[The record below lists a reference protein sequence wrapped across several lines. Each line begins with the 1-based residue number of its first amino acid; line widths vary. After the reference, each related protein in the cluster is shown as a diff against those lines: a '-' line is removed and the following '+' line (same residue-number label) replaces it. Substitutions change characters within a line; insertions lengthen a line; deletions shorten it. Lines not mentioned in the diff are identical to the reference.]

1 MIKAGRSRGALNGV
15 EGAAGAEGCGA
26 LLKTGGIAGADGP
39 PRASPG
45 RSCKQRR
52 VRFGQHQSGLALISE
67 RYGPLM
73 ELRHLRYFAVLA
85 EELHFGR
92 AAERLHMAQPPLSQ
106 RIRDLERELGVRLFD
121 RTRHRVQ
128 LTEAGALLLEHVRPV
143 LSGVETAR
151 EAIRRIRPG
160 EAGVLRAGVP
170 PDTNP
175 VVLPT
180 LTADF
185 ARRAPGVL
193 IELHELTTD
202 QQLTRLRE
210 GELDAGV
217 VRHPSD
223 TVGLES
229 GPVARREL
237 GVVLPVD
244 LASAAGPSREASAR
258 REPSREASVPLRLRD
273 LDGTPL
279 IIFPREMAPRLYDHI
294 LTVCRD
300 EGFLPGAIRHA
311 RNPHFVHG
319 LALAGRGIHLNEEP
333 AAPLPDG
340 LVWRP
345 LERPELAW
353 TTSVVWV
360 PSRHNEAVAAFTQ
373 AVTQGLRAAGHRITE
388 DRPPL
393 EGEPG

>member
-1 MIKAGRSRGALNGV
+1 
-15 EGAAGAEGCGA
+15 
-26 LLKTGGIAGADGP
+26 
-39 PRASPG
+39 
-45 RSCKQRR
+45 
-52 VRFGQHQSGLALISE
+52 
-67 RYGPLM
+67 M

-143 LSGVETAR
+143 LAGVDTAR
-151 EAIRRIRPG
+151 EAMRRIRPG
-160 EAGVLRAGVP
+160 EEGVLRVGVP
-170 PDTNP
+170 PDTGP
-175 VVLPT
+175 AVLRN
-180 LTADF
+180 LTAGF
-185 ARRAPGVL
+185 AYRVPDVL
-193 IELHELTTD
+193 LDLHELTTD
-202 QQLTRLRE
+202 EQLARLRE

-237 GVVLPVD
+237 GVVLRSD
-244 LASAAGPSREASAR
+244 HAAAAGGDP
-258 REPSREASVPLRLRD
+258 VRLRD

-279 IIFPREMAPRLYDHI
+279 VIFPRAMAPRLYDHM

-300 EGFLPGAIRHA
+300 EGFLPGSIRHA

-319 LALAGRGIHLNEEP
+319 LVLAGRGIHLNE
-333 AAPLPDG
+333 APVTPLIDG

-345 LERPELAW
+345 LEGTPLAW
-353 TTSVVWV
+353 LTSVVWV
-360 PSRHNEAVAAFTQ
+360 PSRGNEVIASFAEVVSASLSGT
-373 AVTQGLRAAGHRITE
+373 GG
-388 DRPPL
+388 
-393 EGEPG
+393 